1 MRRGPTV
8 NVNTRRGP
16 GLVNT
21 MARTAVIAGTA
32 TAVSTKT
39 NQAMTGSAQAKQAQ
53 QQAQVQAMVDQQ
65 VAEQMAQQQALA
77 EQQALQQQLAD
88 QQAQLQALLQQ
99 QAPSPAAA
107 PAAPAADPNA
117 AAMRITKLKEL
128 GALRDAGILTEAEF
142 ETEKAR
148 ILAG

>member
-1 MRRGPTV
+1 MRRNARVT
-8 NVNTRRGP
+8 VNTRRGP
-16 GLVNT
+16 GLVGT
-21 MARTAVIAGTA
+21 MGRTAVIAGTA

-39 NQAMTGSAQAKQAQ
+39 NQAMTQSAQAKQSAQ
-53 QQAQVQAMVDQQ
+53 QAHVQTLVDQQ

-99 QAPSPAAA
+99 QAAPPV

-117 AAMRITKLKEL
+117 AAMRITKLQEL
-128 GALRDAGILTEAEF
+128 AALRDAGILTEAEF
-142 ETEKAR
+142 EVEKAR